1 MLKAILS
8 ALHKGGVK
16 HKAEKRGLDHGVWG
30 TLHQMIKLM
39 IVPFLVA
46 FEGKTE
52 FPVIQVSLPGN
63 GSPESAA
70 ALGKAL
76 APLRYVPQSLP
87 SCRIVD

>member
-1 MLKAILS
+1 
-8 ALHKGGVK
+8 
-16 HKAEKRGLDHGVWG
+16 
-30 TLHQMIKLM
+30 M

-52 FPVIQVSLPGN
+52 FPVIQVSLPGD

-87 SCRIVD
+87 SYPIVD

>member
-1 MLKAILS
+1 M
-8 ALHKGGVK
+8 V
-16 HKAEKRGLDHGVWG
+16 
-30 TLHQMIKLM
+30 
-39 IVPFLVA
+39 VPFLVA

-76 APLRYVPQSLP
+76 APLRYVPTFLLSY
-87 SCRIVD
+87 CIVN